1 MKCAG
6 RSRDGDRRTGKPAQP
21 GGFSLRRVGM
31 LSILPLACMGA
42 HAAQPAVGSLC
53 HAPETTYFSCRT
65 ARHKTVSLCGNL
77 PSSLQYR
84 YGKPVQVA
92 LRFPA
97 DAALGSKQLGY
108 AHYSRYQTERTEIT
122 FSHVDTDYSV
132 FDYTEDGVRHAGVRI
147 AMADGRER
155 EIRCAGPIRGEL
167 APLGKSLRCDS
178 DNALNGGQCP

>member
-1 MKCAG
+1 
-6 RSRDGDRRTGKPAQP
+6 
-21 GGFSLRRVGM
+21 M
-31 LSILPLACMGA
+31 LLILPLACMGA
-42 HAAQPAVGSLC
+42 RAGQPAVGSLC
-53 HAPETTYFSCRT
+53 HAPETAYFSCRT
-65 ARHKTVSLCGNL
+65 VRHKTISLCGDL

-84 YGKPVQVA
+84 YGKPAQVE

-97 DAALGSKQLGY
+97 DAASGSRQLGY
-108 AHYSRYQTERTEIT
+108 AHYSRYQAERTEIA
-122 FSHVDTDYSV
+122 FSHADTDYSV

-147 AMADGRER
+147 AMADGREL